1 MTDVLRPAHV
11 FALDVPL
18 PVSPPIVI
26 ILAITPVI
34 LLVQEIVIGLVQ
46 EDVAVTQG
54 TIDNLLVYRCQL
66 TPIHKQVINCTLCYR
81 YILLNKSDNNFLYK

>member
-34 LLVQEIVIGLVQ
+34 LLVGEIVIGLVQ

-66 TPIHKQVINCTLCYR
+66 TPIHKFIRLIYE
-81 YILLNKSDNNFLYK
+81 